1 MYISVAQVS
10 EPKSVRFIPFSGMK
24 YEAAINDKIGLYEKS
39 SGICW
44 SPDPTI
50 DRHST
55 KTTKPIMFA
64 YVPGGIDL
72 DGPSWI
78 VLNPEMF
85 DVKYLVGDQE
95 IKRNQM
101 HINHTLSC
109 AEQEAQIEMAWA
121 CGHGGYKEGLRAEAR
136 IYEAFRVG
144 DEWKDVVVQI
154 TAKAQ

>member
-64 YVPGGIDL
+64 YVPGEIDF